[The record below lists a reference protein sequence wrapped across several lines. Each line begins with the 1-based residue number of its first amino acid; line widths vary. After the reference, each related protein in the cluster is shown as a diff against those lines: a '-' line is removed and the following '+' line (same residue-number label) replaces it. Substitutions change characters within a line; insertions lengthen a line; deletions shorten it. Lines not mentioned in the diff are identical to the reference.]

1 MLRKAVIGQEY
12 YKSMDVLSKKNIEDS
27 ANFFKKALTNDTSA
41 SGLEFIP
48 EIWSAD
54 IIRQLYER
62 SWHRQVI
69 PTMTLTSEK
78 MELPRFVSKWSAS
91 YIGSQI
97 VSTDP
102 ANQLPLQDTSSS
114 TEQREIHLKTL
125 SINLMVG
132 NKFLAYNASAQVEA
146 ILKDDM
152 VNGLIEAELTAII
165 NGDDSTT
172 HQDSDTHSG
181 AATLPQKAFKGL
193 RKLANS
199 TVVDNSG
206 ATFSEDTVSKML
218 KQLGIFAQGRK
229 DRCVLLVSTVIADQV
244 RRNVLPI
251 QTLEKYGSDATI
263 FKGEL
268 PPIYGVQVIETNFI
282 REDLNATGV
291 YDGVTT
297 NLTEAIMFNAD
308 QVVIGVP
315 LNSERAMKLSKWN
328 DDRFDRVQ
336 LIVIEDFGFQA
347 KNPEAINIAYNV
359 STA

>member
-1 MLRKAVIGQEY
+1 MLKKAILGQEY
-12 YKSMDVLSKKNIEDS
+12 YKGMTAISKKDFTNSD
-27 ANFFKKALTNDTSA
+27 NFFMKALTNDTSA

-48 EIWSAD
+48 EVWSAD
-54 IIRQLYER
+54 IIRKLYER

-78 MELPRFVSKWSAS
+78 QELPRFKSKWSAS

-102 ANQLPLQDTSSS
+102 ANQLPLQSTTSS
-114 TEQREIHLKTL
+114 TEIREIHLKTL

-132 NKFLAYNASAQVEA
+132 NKFLAYNASAQIET
-146 ILKDDM
+146 ILKEDM
-152 VNGLIEAELTAII
+152 VNGMMEAEITAII
-165 NGDDSTT
+165 NGDDSAT
-172 HQDSDTHSG
+172 HQDSDTHAG

-193 RKLANS
+193 RKLATS
-199 TVVDNSG
+199 TVVDNAG

-218 KQLGIFAQGRK
+218 KSLGIFAQGKK

-268 PPIYGVQVIETNFI
+268 PPIFGVQVIETNFI
-282 REDLNATGV
+282 RENLNATGV

-308 QVVIGVP
+308 YSVIGVP
-315 LNSERAMKLSKWN
+315 VNSERAMKVSKWN
-328 DDRFDRVQ
+328 DDRFDRKQ
-336 LIVIEDFGFQA
+336 LLVIEDFGFQA
-347 KNPEAINIAYNV
+347 KDPDAINIAYNV